1 MAKIDTGPQP
11 IFHVGDNRHSPL
23 RIVDAA
29 LHPYLPRG
37 EENRKHEA
45 GLAPRR
51 GIKTVTQAR
60 IKDAAEK
67 LKVRS
72 KHRQRGS
79 R

>member
-29 LHPYLPRG
+29 LHPYLPRSD
-37 EENRKHEA
+37 EHRKAEA
-45 GLAPRR
+45 RIAPR
-51 GIKTVTQAR
+51 GTFKTVTQAR

-72 KHRQRGS
+72 KHRQKGS

>member
-37 EENRKHEA
+37 EENRKHEV
-45 GLAPRR
+45 GLAPKR

-60 IKDAAEK
+60 IKAAADNM
-67 LKVRS
+67 RA
-72 KHRQRGS
+72 RARRRG
-79 R
+79 